1 MHRAH
6 ADVDLARDMLHLG
19 ERFLLV
25 RGQLKVMALHRRD
38 VLAAALGKRRVKEV
52 HLRRAD
58 EAGDEEV
65 GRVVEDL
72 LRRADL
78 LDEAVAHDDDAVAQ
92 RHGLDLVMG
101 DIDEGG
107 VDLLAQLD
115 DLRAHLVAELGVEVG
130 ELDLENQQTELD
142 GHDSKTAEMQ
152 TLQAKLIQQHEQKK
166 AAAAAEVTSKEPA
179 AELVAKTEAEQE
191 DPAAAETERR
201 RQHEEAE
208 AKRKAEWERQQA
220 EKRTAEQAALAK
232 IEQMSETELVKAS
245 MERMKKETERLT
257 RRNLKECVSEY
268 VQTLCLS
275 DPAFARMVMHP
286 RKSMAHCLQF
296 INRKAREYLLA
307 EMKDNGMEPQP
318 NGIYGGD
325 VPEDTCYDWAEEYFR
340 DANAEEDEIKEEP
353 FVPKPYPGAPV
364 KSKRQPKKEKTKAE
378 TKTAKPE
385 QVIQMPQPEKSPD
398 EEQFSMF
405 DLMGGMA
412 G

>member
-1 MHRAH
+1 
-6 ADVDLARDMLHLG
+6 
-19 ERFLLV
+19 
-25 RGQLKVMALHRRD
+25 
-38 VLAAALGKRRVKEV
+38 
-52 HLRRAD
+52 
-58 EAGDEEV
+58 
-65 GRVVEDL
+65 
-72 LRRADL
+72 
-78 LDEAVAHDDDAVAQ
+78 
-92 RHGLDLVMG
+92 MG
-101 DIDEGG
+101 
-107 VDLLAQLD
+107 VFS
-115 DLRAHLVAELGVEVG
+115 

-166 AAAAAEVTSKEPA
+166 AAAAAEVTGKEPA
-179 AELVAKTEAEQE
+179 AESVAKTEAEQE
-191 DPAAAETERR
+191 DPVAAETERR
-201 RQHEEAE
+201 RRHEEAE
-208 AKRKAEWERQQA
+208 AKRKAEWERQQE
-220 EKRTAEQAALAK
+220 EKHAAEQDALAK

-286 RKSMAHCLQF
+286 RKSMAHCLQY

-307 EMKDNGMEPQP
+307 EMKDNGMEQRPD
-318 NGIYGGD
+318 GIYGGD
-325 VPEDTCYDWAEEYFR
+325 VPEDTCYDWAEEYYR
-340 DANAEEDEIKEEP
+340 DANAKEDEVMKET
-353 FVPKPYPGAPV
+353 FVPKAYMSAAA
-364 KSKRQPKKEKTKAE
+364 KNKRQPKKEKTKAE

>member
-1 MHRAH
+1 
-6 ADVDLARDMLHLG
+6 
-19 ERFLLV
+19 
-25 RGQLKVMALHRRD
+25 
-38 VLAAALGKRRVKEV
+38 
-52 HLRRAD
+52 
-58 EAGDEEV
+58 
-65 GRVVEDL
+65 
-72 LRRADL
+72 
-78 LDEAVAHDDDAVAQ
+78 
-92 RHGLDLVMG
+92 MG
-101 DIDEGG
+101 
-107 VDLLAQLD
+107 VFS
-115 DLRAHLVAELGVEVG
+115 

-166 AAAAAEVTSKEPA
+166 AAAATEVTSKETV

-201 RQHEEAE
+201 RRHEEAE

-340 DANAEEDEIKEEP
+340 DASAKEDEVKEEV
-353 FVPKPYPGAPV
+353 FAPKAYMSAAA
-364 KSKRQPKKEKTKAE
+364 KTKRQPKKEKTA
-378 TKTAKPE
+378 AKPAP
-385 QVIQMPQPEKSPD
+385 VIQMPKAEPAPKEDQV
-398 EEQFSMF
+398 SMF

>member
-1 MHRAH
+1 
-6 ADVDLARDMLHLG
+6 
-19 ERFLLV
+19 
-25 RGQLKVMALHRRD
+25 
-38 VLAAALGKRRVKEV
+38 
-52 HLRRAD
+52 
-58 EAGDEEV
+58 
-65 GRVVEDL
+65 
-72 LRRADL
+72 
-78 LDEAVAHDDDAVAQ
+78 
-92 RHGLDLVMG
+92 MG
-101 DIDEGG
+101 
-107 VDLLAQLD
+107 VFS
-115 DLRAHLVAELGVEVG
+115 

-166 AAAAAEVTSKEPA
+166 AAAAAEVTSKEPV

-201 RQHEEAE
+201 RRHEEAE
-208 AKRKAEWERQQA
+208 AKRKAEWERQQE
-220 EKRTAEQAALAK
+220 EKRAAETAAIAK

-318 NGIYGGD
+318 NGIYGGGVAGGNRFD
-325 VPEDTCYDWAEEYFR
+325 SGHVPEDTCYDWAEEYFR

>member
-1 MHRAH
+1 
-6 ADVDLARDMLHLG
+6 
-19 ERFLLV
+19 
-25 RGQLKVMALHRRD
+25 
-38 VLAAALGKRRVKEV
+38 
-52 HLRRAD
+52 
-58 EAGDEEV
+58 
-65 GRVVEDL
+65 
-72 LRRADL
+72 
-78 LDEAVAHDDDAVAQ
+78 
-92 RHGLDLVMG
+92 MG
-101 DIDEGG
+101 
-107 VDLLAQLD
+107 VFS
-115 DLRAHLVAELGVEVG
+115 
-130 ELDLENQQTELD
+130 ELDLENQQE
-142 GHDSKTAEMQ
+142 KTDKYSVPSAQAQ
-152 TLQAKLIQQHEQKK
+152 TLQAHLIQQHEQKK
-166 AAAAAEVTSKEPA
+166 AAAAAEVTSKELV

-191 DPAAAETERR
+191 DPAAAEAEKRR
-201 RQHEEAE
+201 RHEEAE
-208 AKRKAEWERQQA
+208 TKRKAEWERQQA

-340 DANAEEDEIKEEP
+340 DANAKEDEVMKET
-353 FVPKPYPGAPV
+353 FVPKAYMSAAA
-364 KSKRQPKKEKTKAE
+364 KNKRQPKKEKPA
-378 TKTAKPE
+378 AKPAP
-385 QVIQMPQPEKSPD
+385 VIQMPKAEPAPK
-398 EEQFSMF
+398 EEQVSMF

>member
-1 MHRAH
+1 
-6 ADVDLARDMLHLG
+6 
-19 ERFLLV
+19 
-25 RGQLKVMALHRRD
+25 
-38 VLAAALGKRRVKEV
+38 
-52 HLRRAD
+52 
-58 EAGDEEV
+58 
-65 GRVVEDL
+65 
-72 LRRADL
+72 
-78 LDEAVAHDDDAVAQ
+78 
-92 RHGLDLVMG
+92 MG
-101 DIDEGG
+101 
-107 VDLLAQLD
+107 VFS
-115 DLRAHLVAELGVEVG
+115 
-130 ELDLENQQTELD
+130 ELDLEKQRAEME
-142 GHDSKTAEMQ
+142 KTASKSTEIQ

-166 AAAAAEVTSKEPA
+166 VAANKKNEAAKPELSSDTAKSTEQDDAAAV
-179 AELVAKTEAEQE
+179 EAEK
-191 DPAAAETERR
+191 R

-208 AKRKAEWERQQA
+208 AKRKAEWERQQE
-220 EKRTAEQAALAK
+220 EKRAAEQAALAK

-340 DANAEEDEIKEEP
+340 DASAKEDEVKEEK
-353 FVPKPYPGAPV
+353 FVPKAYSGASAR
-364 KSKRQPKKEKTKAE
+364 SKRQLKKEKPA
-378 TKTAKPE
+378 AKPAP
-385 QVIQMPQPEKSPD
+385 VIQMPKTDSEAK
-398 EEQFSMF
+398 EEQVSML

>member
-1 MHRAH
+1 
-6 ADVDLARDMLHLG
+6 
-19 ERFLLV
+19 
-25 RGQLKVMALHRRD
+25 
-38 VLAAALGKRRVKEV
+38 
-52 HLRRAD
+52 
-58 EAGDEEV
+58 
-65 GRVVEDL
+65 
-72 LRRADL
+72 
-78 LDEAVAHDDDAVAQ
+78 
-92 RHGLDLVMG
+92 MG
-101 DIDEGG
+101 
-107 VDLLAQLD
+107 VFS
-115 DLRAHLVAELGVEVG
+115 

-142 GHDSKTAEMQ
+142 GHDSKVAEMQ
-152 TLQAKLIQQHEQKK
+152 SLQAKLIQQHEQKK
-166 AAAAAEVTSKEPA
+166 VAANKKNEAAKPELSSDTAKSTEQDDAAAV
-179 AELVAKTEAEQE
+179 EAEK
-191 DPAAAETERR
+191 R

-208 AKRKAEWERQQA
+208 AKRKAEWERQQE
-220 EKRTAEQAALAK
+220 EKRAAEQAALAK

-340 DANAEEDEIKEEP
+340 DASAKEDEVKEEK
-353 FVPKPYPGAPV
+353 FVPKAYSGASAR
-364 KSKRQPKKEKTKAE
+364 SKRQLKKEKPA
-378 TKTAKPE
+378 AKPAP
-385 QVIQMPQPEKSPD
+385 VIQMPKTDSEAK
-398 EEQFSMF
+398 EEQVPML